1 MPDSGSIRIGGRD
14 VTGDAPADRD
24 VAFVFQQYSLYP
36 HLTVFENMAFALRA
50 PIRRVPEAEIRA
62 KVQEV
67 ARLLHIETKLD
78 NKATQLSGGQMQ
90 RVAIGRALVRSPSIY
105 LMDEPLSSLDAKLR
119 GEMRLELK
127 RIQTDLGATI
137 LYVTHDQTEAMT
149 MASRIGVIEA
159 GRLMQIGTPRE
170 IYENPVN
177 AYVAARLGQPAINL
191 LPAALFAGVPP
202 GGPNHR
208 RAHRASDD
216 RARRRRRVGNRDA
229 DRTSRR
235 PEPSPPRPRRPA
247 RRDVVGPRG
256 EPRRRGRR
264 VAPPQQTAVLRCGR
278 REGRGMTLDRA
289 AREKLVRA
297 LAASMIEHADELTS
311 LDQAIGD
318 GDHGLNMKRGFEAV
332 LATLP
337 GLADKSLPEMLKA
350 IGMTLVMKVGG
361 ASGPLVGTFF
371 MELGKA
377 LPEQPARA
385 DLVAATDKAI
395 NAVKARGRSDA
406 GQKTLLD
413 VLVPVQAVLADGGD
427 ARAIAAEAAQ
437 AADRTTPMLAIRG
450 RASFLGERSIGHM
463 DPGSRS
469 ASLLIGA
476 AVAILEFEANT

>member
-1 MPDSGSIRIGGRD
+1 MS
-14 VTGDAPADRD
+14 
-24 VAFVFQQYSLYP
+24 
-36 HLTVFENMAFALRA
+36 
-50 PIRRVPEAEIRA
+50 
-62 KVQEV
+62 
-67 ARLLHIETKLD
+67 
-78 NKATQLSGGQMQ
+78 
-90 RVAIGRALVRSPSIY
+90 
-105 LMDEPLSSLDAKLR
+105 
-119 GEMRLELK
+119 
-127 RIQTDLGATI
+127 
-137 LYVTHDQTEAMT
+137 
-149 MASRIGVIEA
+149 
-159 GRLMQIGTPRE
+159 
-170 IYENPVN
+170 
-177 AYVAARLGQPAINL
+177 
-191 LPAALFAGVPP
+191 
-202 GGPNHR
+202 
-208 RAHRASDD
+208 
-216 RARRRRRVGNRDA
+216 
-229 DRTSRR
+229 
-235 PEPSPPRPRRPA
+235 
-247 RRDVVGPRG
+247 
-256 EPRRRGRR
+256 
-264 VAPPQQTAVLRCGR
+264 
-278 REGRGMTLDRA
+278 LDRA
-289 AREKLVRA
+289 AREKFVRA
-297 LAASMIEHADELTS
+297 LALSMIDHADELTS

-337 GLADKSLPEMLKA
+337 GLADKSLPEMLKS

-377 LPEQPARA
+377 LPEQPSRA

-413 VLVPVQAVLADGGD
+413 VLVPVQTVLADGGD